1 MRAEKLETRVMK
13 RIDRKRGDVF
23 LRADF
28 SDLGGYDQVGRALRL
43 LVNKG
48 KLLKLGQGIYT
59 RAAESPFDGT
69 PAPVKGL
76 RALAKEALGRLG
88 VESAPTRFEQSYIAG
103 QTTQVPAGRVIAV
116 RKRVRRKIGY
126 KGIFMSFEGSGS
138 AATAT
143 RKGTAHTILALAKKH
158 GVAYTKTAGDTWA
171 QNVTRL
177 ADDDV
182 TLDAIELLL
191 IELQRTG
198 HLSRPEALRLQANY
212 LREAKP

>member
-48 KLLKLGQGIYT
+48 KLLKIGQGLYT

-69 PAPVKGL
+69 PAPIKGL
-76 RALAKEALGRLG
+76 YSLAAEALGRLG
-88 VESAPTRFEQSYIAG
+88 VESAPTRFEQAYNAG
-103 QTTQVPAGRVIAV
+103 KTTQVPAGRVIAV

-126 KGIFMSFEGSGS
+126 KGIFMSFER
-138 AATAT
+138 A
-143 RKGTAHTILALAKKH
+143 
-158 GVAYTKTAGDTWA
+158 
-171 QNVTRL
+171 
-177 ADDDV
+177 
-182 TLDAIELLL
+182 
-191 IELQRTG
+191 
-198 HLSRPEALRLQANY
+198 
-212 LREAKP
+212 